1 MAEAGTPADGPTE
14 ERWSNEVS
22 TPAAAVVVREV
33 TAADFPQWAPLWAGY
48 NTFYERVLPD
58 AVTQA
63 TWSRFF
69 DRAEPVYALV
79 AEHEGQLL
87 GLVHYL
93 FHRATA
99 MIEMNCYLADLFTSE
114 AARGK
119 GVGKRLIEAVYD
131 RARLAGCS
139 RVYWQTH
146 ETNAV
151 AQVLYNR
158 VAERSGF
165 IVYRRQLQ
173 S

>member
-69 DRAEPVYALV
+69 DRAEPVHALV

-158 VAERSGF
+158 VAGRSGF

>member
-1 MAEAGTPADGPTE
+1 M
-14 ERWSNEVS
+14 EVS
-22 TPAAAVVVREV
+22 TPAGAVVVREV

-48 NTFYERVLPD
+48 NTFYKRVLPD

-69 DRAEPVYALV
+69 DEAEPVHALV
-79 AEHEGQLL
+79 AEQDGQFL

-99 MIEMNCYLADLFTSE
+99 MIEPNCYLADLFTNE

-119 GVGKRLIEAVYD
+119 GVGRALISGVYEQAKR
-131 RARLAGCS
+131 AGSS

-146 ETNAV
+146 ETNHTAMQLYDKV
-151 AQVLYNR
+151 AD
-158 VAERSGF
+158 RSGF
-165 IVYRRQLQ
+165 VVYRKLF
-173 S
+173 

>member
-1 MAEAGTPADGPTE
+1 MNPVLVTALVVLGI
-14 ERWSNEVS
+14 
-22 TPAAAVVVREV
+22 AAALLLVV
-33 TAADFPQWAPLWAGY
+33 PLRRAVLSRPLFG
-48 NTFYERVLPD
+48 FYKRVLPD

-69 DRAEPVYALV
+69 DEAEPVHALV
-79 AEHEGQLL
+79 AEQDGQLL

-99 MIEMNCYLADLFTSE
+99 MIEMNCYLADLFTNE

-131 RARLAGCS
+131 KARAAGCS

-151 AQVLYNR
+151 AQVLYNN

-165 IVYRRQLQ
+165 IVYRQQL
-173 S
+173 